1 MRKPIKKVF
10 MLLLNLCMY
19 NIINLNFAA
28 GHGIFLHGYLFRKF
42 SIKICSILKLNF
54 KNHL

>member
-1 MRKPIKKVF
+1 
-10 MLLLNLCMY
+10 MY
-19 NIINLNFAA
+19 NIIINLNFAA